1 MCLCHWFQIEEEEK
15 KLNAAIEEAEKQ
27 YSAISSEMKDLEIKS
42 KEFEELEERS
52 VYLSIMFLLLPQ
64 KFVYRGQ
71 DAESQ
76 IIFNSILRVSPDRA
90 FFFFMMNSGLEYCMN
105 ISVLH

>member
-1 MCLCHWFQIEEEEK
+1 
-15 KLNAAIEEAEKQ
+15 
-27 YSAISSEMKDLEIKS
+27 
-42 KEFEELEERS
+42 
-52 VYLSIMFLLLPQ
+52 MFLLLPQ